1 MNMVRIR
8 HLVLDVLKPHHPDV
22 VEFGCLLAELG
33 SLQVRISVIE
43 IDARTETVRVDVA
56 GDEID
61 FASLREAIE
70 GFGASLH
77 SIDEI
82 AVHGTDSV
90 TD

>member
-1 MNMVRIR
+1 MVRIQ

-22 VEFGCLLAELG
+22 VEFGCRLAGLG
-33 SLQVRISVIE
+33 LQVRVSVIE
-43 IDARTETVRVDVA
+43 LDERTETLRVEVSGNA
-56 GDEID
+56 ID

-82 AVHGTDSV
+82 AVDGTNDGTD
-90 TD
+90 